1 MKSRFLSSV
10 RNNWVL
16 LQRKILDQGSNFSH
30 ETRFG
35 KAAGDLAIQGSFSV
49 IFAYVITLL
58 DFKTETPS
66 KTTSSIRA
74 KSRYRVKS

>member
-1 MKSRFLSSV
+1 MNSSS
-10 RNNWVL
+10 
-16 LQRKILDQGSNFSH
+16 KISHFGLFYKGKIRDQGSNFSH

-35 KAAGDLAIQGSFSV
+35 EAAGDLAIQGSFSV

-66 KTTSSIRA
+66 KTTSSIRV